1 MSRFALKSKVFF
13 IEEYVIDATW
23 SGFEVQRPSGTTVT
37 VLVPHI
43 MADLPHCEINDQLRS
58 MLTTFLATNEIH
70 HYVSWYYSPM
80 ALAFTDTLSPGV
92 VVYDC
97 MDELSGF
104 KFAPPELREREARL
118 FEMADIVFTGGHTL
132 FQAKK
137 HQHQNI
143 FPFPSS
149 IDKNHFLAAR
159 NQDSD
164 PADQRNIPSPRLGFY
179 GVLDERLNID
189 LLGQISALRPDWHL
203 VLIGPVVKID
213 HDSLPKNPNIH
224 YLGGKDY
231 KELPSYLS
239 GWDIAIMPFAM
250 NESTTFISPT
260 KTPEYL
266 AGGKQVISTPILD
279 VVNDYGIEGLVSIA
293 ETAEQFVQH
302 GERILNNSDYEE
314 WITRVD
320 EKLSD
325 MSWDNTWEEMKHLIE
340 ETMNNKKVYT
350 ETSIKYV

>member
-1 MSRFALKSKVFF
+1 MTRFAADSKVYF
-13 IEEYVIDATW
+13 IEEFVIDERW
-23 SGFEVQRPSGTTVT
+23 SGYEVQRPSGTNVT

-43 MADLPHCEINDQLRS
+43 YPGLSQAEINSHLRT
-58 MLTTFLATNEIH
+58 MLTTFLDTNDVRD
-70 HYVSWYYSPM
+70 YTSWYYSPM
-80 ALAFTDTLSPGV
+80 ALAFSDMLTPAL

-104 KFAPPELREREARL
+104 KFAPPELKDREAQL
-118 FEMADIVFTGGHTL
+118 FGMADIVFTGGHTL
-132 FQAKK
+132 FKAKK
-137 HQHQNI
+137 TQHHNI

-149 IDKNHFLAAR
+149 IDKAHFLSAR
-159 NQDSD
+159 STVIDHE
-164 PADQRNIPSPRLGFY
+164 DQRDIPRPRLGFY
-179 GVLDERLNID
+179 GVLDERLNIE
-189 LLGQISALRPDWHL
+189 LLQQLATARPDWHI

-213 HDSLPKNPNIH
+213 RETLPTNGNIH

-231 KELPSYLS
+231 KELPSYLA

-266 AGGKQVISTPILD
+266 AGGKPVISTPISD
-279 VVNDYGIEGLVSIA
+279 VVNDYGSEGLVAIA
-293 ETAEQFVQH
+293 ETAEEFVEE
-302 GERILNNSDYEE
+302 GEIILANENYEQ
-314 WITRVD
+314 WLARVD

-325 MSWDNTWEEMKHLIE
+325 MSWDNTWQDMKLLME

-350 ETSIKYV
+350 ETSMKYV